1 MWQLFKNSSQRMN
14 FRQTAKFC
22 FPQTEENDMPI
33 FQQDGAP
40 GLKVLITILNV
51 QFPGH

>member
-1 MWQLFKNSSQRMN
+1 MATVQKFLLENEL
-14 FRQTAKFC
+14 QTPAKLC
-22 FPQTEENDMPI
+22 FPQTEENNMPT

-51 QFPGH
+51 QLPGH